1 MELYPDAAV
10 VEMDTAYNDNP
21 NGPLIQ
27 TFKFLK
33 YDLLF
38 CIYHTVKTNG
48 SMRNGILYPEEIL
61 ETEIFSREVMVL
73 LTDRG
78 DEFTFSDETEF
89 RDDGTRRT
97 WIYYCDSMSS
107 WQKVSIENVRIL
119 LRDICSK
126 EVDLSRLVQNSQ
138 TKANRCPSHIH
149 LYPKKKLNGRSS
161 FQLLEFL
168 SPDMAQKLYS
178 AGLTAI
184 SPDEVTLKPYLL
196 KK

>member
-1 MELYPDAAV
+1 MTINNYVSHLRRKTKSGTRHNISEFLSVKKSWNMELYPDATIV
-10 VEMDTAYNDNP
+10 QMDTAYNDNP

-107 WQKVSIENVRIL
+107 WQKVSIENVRF
-119 LRDICSK
+119 CSEIPAPK
-126 EVDLSRLVQNSQ
+126 KLIFLDLSRIL
-138 TKANRCPSHIH
+138 R
-149 LYPKKKLNGRSS
+149 PKPTAV
-161 FQLLEFL
+161 LLIYIYIQRK
-168 SPDMAQKLYS
+168 S
-178 AGLTAI
+178 
-184 SPDEVTLKPYLL
+184 
-196 KK
+196 